1 MADPNFSAQENINYG
16 VILYLGNHI
25 PNATEHLRKLEQR
38 VASEQRTS
46 PTILNR
52 LGYVKQKLEKDQ
64 PKMLDQ
70 ENDAALPMVIGR
82 GEAKKKK
89 TMLQI
94 IGKVG
99 VQDLR
104 TPRLSPYA
112 QVP

>member
-25 PNATEHLRKLEQR
+25 PNATELLRKLEQR
-38 VASEQRTS
+38 VASEQWTS

-52 LGYVKQKLEKDQ
+52 LGYVKQELEKDQ

-70 ENDAALPMVIGR
+70 ENDAVLPMVIGR

-89 TMLQI
+89 YDAPNHWKSW
-94 IGKVG
+94 GSRP
-99 VQDLR
+99 QD
-104 TPRLSPYA
+104 S
-112 QVP
+112 